1 LTPAE
6 DARLLLKAV
15 LVLNAQEATRS
26 HSLQQLIQD
35 LEGRGETI
43 PLAPELLALDDFAVL
58 ALYDA
63 DPRPLPADRARL
75 LDLLDALHQEL
86 RRRVG

>member
-15 LVLNAQEATRS
+15 LALNAQEPPRT
-26 HSLQQLIQD
+26 HSLQTLIQG
-35 LEGRGETI
+35 LEACGETI

-58 ALYDA
+58 ARYDA
-63 DPRPLPADRARL
+63 DSTPLPADRARL